1 MRTAPSFLTPNTDVP
16 GSSCGHN
23 DNCFHTNVSLLGGLG
38 FILRRVGY
46 PPFSPS
52 PAYYGRCRSSVQ
64 ETFQVSKLKF
74 ASFKQSRATPAPRSP
89 TEITVRTVLETHL
102 TSPFG
107 DHNSSV
113 NIGVFEKRNESS
125 PGEDLERGK

>member
-1 MRTAPSFLTPNTDVP
+1 M
-16 GSSCGHN
+16 
-23 DNCFHTNVSLLGGLG
+23 
-38 FILRRVGY
+38 
-46 PPFSPS
+46 
-52 PAYYGRCRSSVQ
+52 
-64 ETFQVSKLKF
+64 SKLKF
-74 ASFKQSRATPAPRSP
+74 ATFKQSRATPAPRSP